1 VVYSTKEALTK
12 AIGEVNKKVK
22 DGDNSKYLV
31 VKEIEGD
38 KRKKR
43 RDDDHGAT
51 PILYIA
57 PRGESKR
64 IAMEPPL
71 DSRPPSVVV
80 LPSEGRRRRRS
91 PPPTPLPEILTTP
104 SRFSRLRSR
113 SPPVSSA
120 IYEQLRSPIEIRRGS
135 SPPSRYSLRS
145 SSPLRERVVVA
156 ERYPNEKYV
165 YEPLPSKTY
174 ETSRYSSMP
183 PSPREI
189 IVESSFPT
197 REYPPKP
204 MERSSTFSPISH
216 RLSPDPY
223 RRASTSYS
231 SQPEAYGGSD
241 YITSANREITAPP
254 SGPSGSKVVVY
265 DYKGTSSSSRS
276 SYYEPERY
284 RTNYEYR

>member
-1 VVYSTKEALTK
+1 
-12 AIGEVNKKVK
+12 
-22 DGDNSKYLV
+22 
-31 VKEIEGD
+31 
-38 KRKKR
+38 
-43 RDDDHGAT
+43 
-51 PILYIA
+51 
-57 PRGESKR
+57 
-64 IAMEPPL
+64 
-71 DSRPPSVVV
+71 

-91 PPPTPLPEILTTP
+91 PPPTPLPEILAP
-104 SRFSRLRSR
+104 SSRFSRLRSR
-113 SPPVSSA
+113 SPPSA
-120 IYEQLRSPIEIRRGS
+120 IYEQMRSPIEIRRGS
-135 SPPSRYSLRS
+135 SPPSRYSVRS

-174 ETSRYSSMP
+174 ETSRYSSIP

-204 MERSSTFSPISH
+204 ERSSTFSPISH

-223 RRASTSYS
+223 RRTSYS

-265 DYKGTSSSSRS
+265 DYKGSSSSRS